1 VSSKKQLRR
10 ARQAKEQEEKQRI
23 KVNPVWLFLVSIA
36 ALVVVAGVVTFFF
49 GADHGPPP
57 WPGAVWSPLHNH
69 WH

>member
-10 ARQAKEQEEKQRI
+10 ARQAKEQEEKKR